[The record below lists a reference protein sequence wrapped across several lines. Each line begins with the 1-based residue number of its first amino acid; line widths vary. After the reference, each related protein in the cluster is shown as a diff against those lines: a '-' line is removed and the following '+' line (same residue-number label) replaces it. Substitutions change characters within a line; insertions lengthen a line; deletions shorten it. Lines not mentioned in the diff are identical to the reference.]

1 MSLSSTF
8 EDEINNYANQ
18 LSAYKDQ
25 MNDYKNQLLEAK
37 GEASNFTKSLVT
49 EIGIPIGTEIV
60 RAGATKVLGSSAGD
74 LVTKL
79 AGTGLKTAQG
89 GGNLMENLADTARQ
103 AMSGVEPAAEAEATG
118 GATSALNTARQGV
131 MSVFNRIRA
140 GGQDAVS
147 GAEDAIAGAQEN
159 LSNVASNVA
168 SQVGDR
174 LTSNAGDLIQSQVS
188 RLSSLA
194 DQNGVTSILKSA
206 GGAIRQAPED
216 SSVFGD
222 VELSNMAAAVPRA
235 GVPDLSLPFEST
247 YQGITEPLAQSGLTS
262 NNIARA
268 FLGGK
273 QELANVEVPDS
284 LVPTQEEALEM
295 LTSQVRP
302 LITSDLLPQGAGDIA
317 GGFLGRL
324 SSGVPDIAGLAKAG
338 TSALEDVAGSA
349 TGALESVTGAATGAL
364 EGAAGAATGAVE
376 GATSTLASA
385 AAEAGVDVAAGA
397 EGGPVGLVIGGAI
410 GLATF
415 LYDMFHHR
423 EGPSIA
429 PPPAMPM
436 ASVPSFQPGLATS
449 N

>member
-8 EDEINNYANQ
+8 EQEIDNYADQ

-118 GATSALNTARQGV
+118 GATSALTSARQGV

-140 GGQDAVS
+140 GGQDAVA
-147 GAEDAIAGAQEN
+147 GAEDAIEGAQEN
-159 LSNVASNVA
+159 LSNVASSVA

-174 LTSNAGDLIQSQVS
+174 LTSTAGDLIQSQVS

-194 DQNGVTSILKSA
+194 EQNGVTSILKSA
-206 GGAIRQAPED
+206 GGAIREPD
-216 SSVFGD
+216 TSVFGD
-222 VELSNMAAAVPRA
+222 VELSNMASAVPRA

-349 TGALESVTGAATGAL
+349 TGALES
-364 EGAAGAATGAVE
+364 AAGAATGAVE